1 MSEAAIQLLRRR
13 WNLPEAAVPVIER
26 FFASWADGHTSLEL
40 TNEEVKLLSRSAA
53 VSEGS
58 DGGNPAP
65 LVLRDRRLQ
74 SWVLAQAEIGD
85 RNFLAVEPINRE
97 SSEKDEA
104 ASVAEFAADVAQDVA

>member
-74 SWVLAQAEIGD
+74 SWVLAQAEI
-85 RNFLAVEPINRE
+85 RVAVKLRE
-97 SSEKDEA
+97 L
-104 ASVAEFAADVAQDVA
+104 ASVKTEAMDTHSDAQ